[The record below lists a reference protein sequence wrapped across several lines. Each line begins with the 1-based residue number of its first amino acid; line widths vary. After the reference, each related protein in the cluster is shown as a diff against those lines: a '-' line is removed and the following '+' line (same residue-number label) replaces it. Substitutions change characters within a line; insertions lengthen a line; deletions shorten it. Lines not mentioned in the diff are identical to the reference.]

1 MEVTL
6 TRLVVLS
13 SIGESTRNG
22 VDHTSNLLGRILFL
36 WRLSITCLLAVS
48 LSLAIFC
55 FVPSS
60 IRVVIPVLILLVSS
74 ESRSSL
80 VVVQPINKL
89 G

>member
-1 MEVTL
+1 M
-6 TRLVVLS
+6 RLAGLS

-22 VDHTSNLLGRILFL
+22 VDHTSNLLGRIQFL
-36 WRLSITCLLAVS
+36 WRLSIVCLLAVS
-48 LSLAIFC
+48 LSPAIFC

-60 IRVVIPVLILLVSS
+60 VRVVILVLILLVSS

-80 VVVQPINKL
+80 VVVWPMNKL